1 MIDIMVSFSDCKN
14 STFVD
19 RIPYKPK
26 NWQLHVILQISVQ
39 ICMFSPQMKKVAYS
53 A

>member
-19 RIPYKPK
+19 RIPYKHK

-39 ICMFSPQMKKVAYS
+39 ISMSSPQMKKVAFS